1 MHERYRSTNIPIELL
16 RTLVAIAETK
26 SFTKTAAKLELS
38 QPAISAQVR
47 RLQAIVGGSLFEKT
61 NGGIALNERGK
72 LVINHAQR
80 LLESNDRILSL
91 AGPAHSR
98 RLLRIGIST
107 LYVDDFLQKIALGDA
122 GDIQVYC
129 DHSEEISK
137 GVLDGYVDIGCSL
150 FCFTPPSKNRIAE
163 WEEGLVWVRGRD
175 FLLSPGAVIPLIG
188 WPNMA
193 LDRLALETLEKR
205 GFRYEV
211 VFSSPDHGSRVA
223 AVAAGL
229 GVMPLAER
237 MLAPPLV
244 VAREYYMPPL
254 PSLSAGIFVRDG
266 IERDDFKPL
275 VRKLMALAPDG
286 YQSAS
291 RSNERRQEPVETEP
305 GLAPLPSEPSGSIS
319 PDGGGV
325 AQPRTVRGA
334 PIS

>member
-1 MHERYRSTNIPIELL
+1 MHERYRNTNIPIELL

-61 NGGIALNERGK
+61 SGGIALNERGK
-72 LVINHAQR
+72 LVISHAQR
-80 LLESNDRILSL
+80 LLEANDRILSL

-98 RLLRIGIST
+98 RLVRVGIST
-107 LYVDDFLQKIALGDA
+107 LYADDFLKKIALDESS
-122 GDIQVYC
+122 DVQIYC

-137 GVLDGYVDIGCSL
+137 GVLDGYIDIGCSL
-150 FCFTPPSKNRIAE
+150 FYFTPPAMNRIAE
-163 WEEGLVWVRGRD
+163 WEESLVWVRGRD
-175 FLLSPGAVIPLIG
+175 FLLSPGAVIPLVG

-205 GFRYEV
+205 GFRYEL
-211 VFSSPDHGSRVA
+211 VFSSPDHASRVA

-229 GVMPLAER
+229 GVMPSAER
-237 MLAPPLV
+237 TLVPPLV
-244 VAREYYMPPL
+244 VAREYYLPPL

-286 YQSAS
+286 HQSTPRA
-291 RSNERRQEPVETEP
+291 NERRPEQIEAEAPLVP
-305 GLAPLPSEPSGSIS
+305 LAPEPSVGTS
-319 PDGGGV
+319 PESRGTT
-325 AQPRTVRGA
+325 QPRGVRG
-334 PIS
+334 

>member
-1 MHERYRSTNIPIELL
+1 MHERYRNTNIPIELL

-61 NGGIALNERGK
+61 GGGIALNERGK
-72 LVINHAQR
+72 LVISHAQR
-80 LLESNDRILSL
+80 LLEANDRILSL
-91 AGPAHSR
+91 AGPAHNR

-107 LYVDDFLQKIALGDA
+107 LYADDYLQKIALDETS
-122 GDIQVYC
+122 DIQVYC

-137 GVLDGYVDIGCSL
+137 GVLDGYIDIGCSL
-150 FCFTPPSKNRIAE
+150 FYFTPPSKNRVAE
-163 WEEGLVWVRGRD
+163 WEESLIWVRGRD
-175 FLLSPGAVIPLIG
+175 FLLSPGAVIPLVG

-193 LDRLALETLEKR
+193 LDRLALETLQKR

-237 MLAPPLV
+237 TLAPPLV
-244 VAREYYMPPL
+244 LAREYYLPPL
-254 PSLSAGIFVRDG
+254 PSLSAGILVRDG

-286 YQSAS
+286 YQTAT
-291 RSNERRQEPVETEP
+291 RGNERRQEPVETER
-305 GLAPLPSEPSGSIS
+305 GLAPVPSGASGSAS
-319 PDGGGV
+319 PDSRGI
-325 AQPRTVRGA
+325 AQPRSPRGA